1 MTTMKQ
7 QIARK
12 QDELNRLK
20 DKDRKLQTGQKI
32 ILAGELLAQAKD
44 DPELARYLLNRV
56 EGKFTRLT
64 DQKRIAPLLDEMRE
78 WANKELEV

>member
-7 QIARK
+7 KIARK

-44 DPELARYLLNRV
+44 DPELARYLLNRI

-78 WANKELEV
+78 WANKG

>member
-1 MTTMKQ
+1 MTTLKQ

-78 WANKELEV
+78 WANKG

>member
-20 DKDRKLQTGQKI
+20 DKDRRLQTGQKI
-32 ILAGELLAQAKD
+32 ILAGELLSQAKD

-64 DQKRIAPLLDEMRE
+64 DQKRIAPLLDDMRE
-78 WANKELEV
+78 WANKG

>member
-20 DKDRKLQTGQKI
+20 EKDRKLQTGQKI
-32 ILAGELLAQAKD
+32 ILAGELLAQAKE

-56 EGKFTRLT
+56 YGAFTRQA
-64 DQKRIAPLLDEMRE
+64 DQKRIAPLLEEMTE
-78 WANKELEV
+78 WANKN

>member
-44 DPELARYLLNRV
+44 DPELARYLLNRI

-78 WANKELEV
+78 WANKG

>member
-56 EGKFTRLT
+56 EGRFTRLT

-78 WANKELEV
+78 WANKG

>member
-20 DKDRKLQTGQKI
+20 DKDRRLQTGQKI

-56 EGKFTRLT
+56 EGRFTRLT

-78 WANKELEV
+78 WANKG

>member
-12 QDELNRLK
+12 QDGLNRLK

-32 ILAGELLAQAKD
+32 ILQVSYWHKLRMTLS
-44 DPELARYLLNRV
+44 
-56 EGKFTRLT
+56 
-64 DQKRIAPLLDEMRE
+64 
-78 WANKELEV
+78 

>member
-1 MTTMKQ
+1 M
-7 QIARK
+7 
-12 QDELNRLK
+12 
-20 DKDRKLQTGQKI
+20 
-32 ILAGELLAQAKD
+32 AQAKD

-78 WANKELEV
+78 WANKG

>member
-1 MTTMKQ
+1 MPTMKQ

-44 DPELARYLLNRV
+44 DPELARYLLSRV

-64 DQKRIAPLLDEMRE
+64 DQKRIAPLLDDMRE
-78 WANKELEV
+78 WANKG

>member
-1 MTTMKQ
+1 MATMEQ

-20 DKDRKLQTGQKI
+20 EKDRKLKTGQKI

-44 DPELARYLLNRV
+44 DPEFARYLLSRV
-56 EGKFTRLT
+56 EGKFTRST
-64 DQKRIAPLLDEMRE
+64 DQKRITPLLDEMRE
-78 WANKELEV
+78 WANKK

>member
-32 ILAGELLAQAKD
+32 ILAGEVLAQAKD

-56 EGKFTRLT
+56 EGRFTRLT

-78 WANKELEV
+78 WANKG

>member
-78 WANKELEV
+78 WANKG

>member
-12 QDELNRLK
+12 QDELHRLN
-20 DKDRKLQTGQKI
+20 DTDRTLQPGQKI
-32 ILAGELLAQAKD
+32 ILAGELLAHAKD

-78 WANKELEV
+78 WANKG